1 MFFMIGIG
9 QREAELP
16 LDQTCVCLVCGR
28 FGRLQVRM
36 SYTCLTL
43 FFLPVLKWGIRYAA
57 SMGCCGAGCELD
69 PQLGRRLAC
78 GELRTLD
85 PGQLPWA
92 ARQRLRRCRQYGYE
106 TAEDFTFCPKCGIQF

>member
-16 LDQTCVCLVCGR
+16 LDQTCVCPVCGR

-78 GELRTLD
+78 GRASYS
-85 PGQLPWA
+85 GSRA
-92 ARQRLRRCRQYGYE
+92 ASLGRQAAPAPMPAVRL
-106 TAEDFTFCPKCGIQF
+106 